1 MADKFVCSWQASCTK
16 KLRKLRIEIESEC
29 RLAMKLWMEVF
40 VGVRLKNKEKT
51 AVRVVTLVL

>member
-29 RLAMKLWMEVF
+29 RIAMKIWMEVF
-40 VGVRLKNKEKT
+40 VGLRLKNKEKT
-51 AVRVVTLVL
+51 AVRVLRFVL